1 MIWFIHFLV
10 QIYVDDIIF
19 GSSNPSLYESFA
31 NLMKGEFEMSLMGEL
46 TFFLE
51 HQIYQSTNRT
61 FISQEKYTKEL
72 IRCLESAKPLVPQ

>member
-1 MIWFIHFLV
+1 
-10 QIYVDDIIF
+10 
-19 GSSNPSLYESFA
+19 
-31 NLMKGEFEMSLMGEL
+31 MKGELEMSLMGEL